1 MTYNANIAALQS
13 QLGMEPDDI
22 DGINGPKTSGLILK
36 AAESGRVT
44 IAPLP
49 EKAAVSALPWIN
61 EILTVFG
68 LHEKKDNAKLAA
80 WLKSDGKTL
89 GDPKAL
95 PWCFTGDAEIMTEE
109 GWQRFDSLTAA
120 RVYQVDDGG
129 EMSLTHFAPVHKPYS
144 GKIDVIEHNS
154 FTLRADPMHRWWG
167 RWGTTGRERADKP
180 NQFGQLS
187 DMTTQGLSIPVC
199 VSGASGA
206 GLDDRQLTLIAAIL
220 SDGTLRRRADGTVR
234 EIVFEVSRPHK
245 IEALTSL
252 GPDHVYVQKA
262 AYGPLTVTP
271 LTVFTFKFATWM
283 QDVIG
288 DQKDMHQDFVNSMS
302 VADARKFLSAYRKFD
317 GSQSRFHLYTS
328 GQKRIDHLSQIA
340 VMAGYSFG
348 VSQKESS
355 LSTKPCYE
363 MHIRDNET
371 PRMIFPKNVRQEDFT
386 GDLYC
391 VSVPQGRIVVRER
404 NRAAIVTGNCGD
416 AVETAIKK
424 AVPAEP
430 FPGAVGQ
437 NPYFARNWA
446 HFGRP
451 CGLVYGCIGVFSRGP
466 TSGHVGFLIGQDADE
481 VFVLGGN
488 QGDSISV
495 VAIAKSRLLATRW
508 PVTFTGP
515 EQPLPAMSG
524 ADIPKSV
531 NEF

>member
-68 LHEKKDNAKLAA
+68 LHEKKDKTKLAA

-89 GDPKAL
+89 GDPTAL
-95 PWCFTGDAEIMTEE
+95 PW
-109 GWQRFDSLTAA
+109 
-120 RVYQVDDGG
+120 
-129 EMSLTHFAPVHKPYS
+129 
-144 GKIDVIEHNS
+144 
-154 FTLRADPMHRWWG
+154 
-167 RWGTTGRERADKP
+167 
-180 NQFGQLS
+180 
-187 DMTTQGLSIPVC
+187 
-199 VSGASGA
+199 
-206 GLDDRQLTLIAAIL
+206 
-220 SDGTLRRRADGTVR
+220 
-234 EIVFEVSRPHK
+234 
-245 IEALTSL
+245 
-252 GPDHVYVQKA
+252 
-262 AYGPLTVTP
+262 
-271 LTVFTFKFATWM
+271 
-283 QDVIG
+283 
-288 DQKDMHQDFVNSMS
+288 
-302 VADARKFLSAYRKFD
+302 
-317 GSQSRFHLYTS
+317 
-328 GQKRIDHLSQIA
+328 
-340 VMAGYSFG
+340 
-348 VSQKESS
+348 
-355 LSTKPCYE
+355 
-363 MHIRDNET
+363 
-371 PRMIFPKNVRQEDFT
+371 
-386 GDLYC
+386 
-391 VSVPQGRIVVRER
+391 
-404 NRAAIVTGNCGD
+404 CGD

-430 FPGAVGQ
+430 FPGAVGE

-446 HFGRP
+446 HFGRA